1 MSAWMSPECSFVV
14 AIDIAYVWYNVILD
28 VTENVL
34 IVGAD
39 VVVDVTVNSTDI
51 HLDIH
56 TDISGDISSDVKVGV
71 DGNIYNVIGDVRDS
85 APVVGVHVVVD
96 VNVDISGIY
105 VDIHKYIFGDIS
117 LDVKVDGEG
126 NM

>member
-14 AIDIAYVWYNVILD
+14 AKDIAYIWYNVILD
-28 VTENVL
+28 IIENVL

-39 VVVDVTVNSTDI
+39 IVVDVTIDNTGI

-71 DGNIYNVIGDVRDS
+71 EGNI
-85 APVVGVHVVVD
+85 
-96 VNVDISGIY
+96 
-105 VDIHKYIFGDIS
+105 
-117 LDVKVDGEG
+117 
-126 NM
+126 